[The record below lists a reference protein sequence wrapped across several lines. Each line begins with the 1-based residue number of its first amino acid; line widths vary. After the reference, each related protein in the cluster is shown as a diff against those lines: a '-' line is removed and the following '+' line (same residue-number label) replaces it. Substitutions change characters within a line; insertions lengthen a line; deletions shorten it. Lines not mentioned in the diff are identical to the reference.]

1 MSGSP
6 LARLAVLVSGNGSN
20 LQAVIDACRKGE
32 LAAEV
37 AVVVSNDADAYALE
51 RASNAAIPVEI
62 APHQGRERAEFDQ
75 ELAYTVASYDVD
87 LVILAGWNRV
97 LTTAFVAHHTTINL
111 HPARPGTFRGRGAI
125 EAAYQAW
132 KRGEITEGGVM
143 VHYVP
148 DEGVD
153 NGPVIG
159 SASVAFVDGDSLATY
174 EQRVHRV
181 EHRLLVE
188 SIGTVLA
195 RAETI
200 GGRR

>member
-1 MSGSP
+1 MSGSG

-20 LQAVIDACRKGE
+20 LQAVIDACRRGK

-37 AVVVSNDADAYALE
+37 AVVVSNDPDAYALE
-51 RASNAAIPVEI
+51 RASNAGIPVEI
-62 APHQGRERAEFDQ
+62 APHRGRDRAELDQ

-87 LVILAGWNRV
+87 LVILAGWNRI
-97 LTTAFVAHHTTINL
+97 LTTSFVSHHTTINL
-111 HPARPGTFRGRGAI
+111 HPAKPGMFRGRGAI

-132 KRGEITEGGVM
+132 ERGEITEGGVM

-159 SASVAFVDGDSLATY
+159 SASVAFVDGDSQATY
-174 EQRVHRV
+174 EERVHRA

-195 RAETI
+195 RAEII
-200 GGRR
+200 GG

>member
-20 LQAVIDACRKGE
+20 LQAVIDACGRGE

-37 AVVVSNDADAYALE
+37 AVVVSNNPAAHALD
-51 RASNAAIPVEI
+51 RASNAGIPTEVEL
-62 APHQGRERAEFDQ
+62 HQGRERVEFDQ
-75 ELAYTVASYDVD
+75 GLARTVASHDVD
-87 LVILAGWNRV
+87 LVILAGWNR
-97 LTTAFVAHHTTINL
+97 LLGTSFLAHHQTINL
-111 HPARPGTFRGRGAI
+111 HPASPGTFRGVGAI

-132 KRGEITEGGVM
+132 RRGEITEGGVM

-153 NGPVIG
+153 NGPVVG
-159 SASVAFVDGDSLATY
+159 SASVAFVDGDTAATY
-174 EQRVHRV
+174 EQRAHQA

-195 RAETI
+195 RTDTA
-200 GGRR
+200 GGRI